1 MVKIYK
7 ENDKIIMEDDDNI
20 VEVTKVV
27 HENKTGKD
35 WIVLP
40 ENSANRK
47 VVDLAKVTDEPLELN
62 YRETRVVGPRGSGK
76 KLEDYMTPE
85 ERATVDA
92 IMAAC
97 KERKLADKP
106 QPKTEL
112 QKAMDLVA
120 KYQAKVAALQ
130 AAQNN

>member
-7 ENDKIIMEDDDNI
+7 ENDKIIMEDGDNI
-20 VEVTKVV
+20 VELTKVV

-40 ENSANRK
+40 ENSSNRK
-47 VVDLAKVTDEPLELN
+47 VVDLAKVTEQPLELN
-62 YRETRVVGPRGSGK
+62 YRETRVIGPRGSGK

-92 IMAAC
+92 IMEAC
-97 KERKLADKP
+97 RERKLADKP

-112 QKAMDLVA
+112 QKAMELVA

-130 AAQNN
+130 AAQNE

>member
-1 MVKIYK
+1 
-7 ENDKIIMEDDDNI
+7 MEDDDNI

-47 VVDLAKVTDEPLELN
+47 VVDLAKVTEQPLELN

-97 KERKLADKP
+97 RERKLADKP

-130 AAQNN
+130 AAQND

>member
-40 ENSANRK
+40 EN
-47 VVDLAKVTDEPLELN
+47 LE
-62 YRETRVVGPRGSGK
+62 
-76 KLEDYMTPE
+76 
-85 ERATVDA
+85 
-92 IMAAC
+92 
-97 KERKLADKP
+97 KEIWK
-106 QPKTEL
+106 
-112 QKAMDLVA
+112 
-120 KYQAKVAALQ
+120 
-130 AAQNN
+130 

>member
-1 MVKIYK
+1 
-7 ENDKIIMEDDDNI
+7 MEDGDNI
-20 VEVTKVV
+20 VEATKVV

-40 ENSANRK
+40 ENSSNRK
-47 VVDLAKVTDEPLELN
+47 VVDLAKVTEQPRELN

-92 IMAAC
+92 IMEAC
-97 KERKLADKP
+97 RERKLADKP

>member
-47 VVDLAKVTDEPLELN
+47 VVDLAKVTEQPLELN

-97 KERKLADKP
+97 RERKLADKP

-130 AAQNN
+130 AAQND

>member
-1 MVKIYK
+1 
-7 ENDKIIMEDDDNI
+7 MEDGDNI

-85 ERATVDA
+85 KRATVDA

>member
-7 ENDKIIMEDDDNI
+7 DNDKIIMEDGDNI
-20 VEVTKVV
+20 TELTKVV

-40 ENSANRK
+40 ENSSNRK
-47 VVDLAKVTDEPLELN
+47 VVDLAKVTEQPLELN
-62 YRETRVVGPRGSGK
+62 YRETRVIGPRGSGK

-92 IMAAC
+92 IMDAC
-97 KERKLADKP
+97 RERKLADKP

-112 QKAMDLVA
+112 QKAMELVA

-130 AAQNN
+130 AAQNE

>member
-1 MVKIYK
+1 
-7 ENDKIIMEDDDNI
+7 MEDDDNI

-47 VVDLAKVTDEPLELN
+47 VVDLAKVTEQPLELN

-92 IMAAC
+92 IMEAC
-97 KERKLADKP
+97 RERKLADKP

-130 AAQNN
+130 AVQNN

>member
-1 MVKIYK
+1 
-7 ENDKIIMEDDDNI
+7 MEDDDII
-20 VEVTKVV
+20 VEVTKIV
-27 HENKTGKD
+27 HENKSGKD

-40 ENSANRK
+40 ENSSNRK
-47 VVDLAKVTDEPLELN
+47 VVDLAKVTEQPLELK
-62 YRETRVVGPRGSGK
+62 YRETRVIGPRGSGK

-92 IMAAC
+92 LMAAC
-97 KERKLADKP
+97 RERKLADKP

>member
-1 MVKIYK
+1 
-7 ENDKIIMEDDDNI
+7 MEDGDNI
-20 VEVTKVV
+20 VELTKVV

-47 VVDLAKVTDEPLELN
+47 VVDLAKVTEQPLELN
-62 YRETRVVGPRGSGK
+62 YRETRVIGPRGSGK

-92 IMAAC
+92 IMEAC
-97 KERKLADKP
+97 RERKLADKP

-112 QKAMDLVA
+112 QKAMELVA

-130 AAQNN
+130 AAQNE

>member
-1 MVKIYK
+1 
-7 ENDKIIMEDDDNI
+7 MEDGDNI
-20 VEVTKVV
+20 VELTKVV

-40 ENSANRK
+40 ENSSNRK
-47 VVDLAKVTDEPLELN
+47 VVDLAKVTEQPLELN
-62 YRETRVVGPRGSGK
+62 YRETRVIGPRGSGK
-76 KLEDYMTPE
+76 KLEDYMTLE

-92 IMAAC
+92 IMEAC
-97 KERKLADKP
+97 RERKLADKP

-112 QKAMDLVA
+112 QKAMELVA

-130 AAQNN
+130 AAQNE